1 VDSTYELS
9 WRIGTSIN
17 FQHYSGYPLQATDT
31 FNVPNGQGVNVGES
45 VMLQPAGILRLP
57 SVNMLN
63 LRLSREFAIRE
74 KWRLIP
80 TVDFFNA
87 TNAQTV
93 IGEVTTAGSSYLYP
107 YSTINPFVTRFGLP
121 FTF

>member
-1 VDSTYELS
+1 
-9 WRIGTSIN
+9 
-17 FQHYSGYPLQATDT
+17 
-31 FNVPNGQGVNVGES
+31 
-45 VMLQPAGILRLP
+45 MLQPAGILRLP

>member
-1 VDSTYELS
+1 VDSTYELLYK
-9 WRIGTSIN
+9 IGATIN
-17 FQHYSGYPLQATDT
+17 FQHYAGYPLQPTDT

-45 VMLQPAGILRLP
+45 VILQPAGIPRLP

-63 LRLSREFAIRE
+63 LRLSLEFAIRE

-93 IGEVTTAGSSYLYP
+93 IREVTTAESSYLYP
-107 YSTINPFVTRFGLP
+107 YSTINPFVTRFGLR